1 MLRSLFPRGFPWE
14 IVLIVLFALVLALVI
29 SAIRR
34 RNDFARLAPN
44 PDVDLPRL
52 ETGGRVRG
60 TIRRVFRDP
69 AQGVWLIVLEVAR
82 TRYTF
87 CAVDFEQ
94 AASRYRSLLG
104 KTADIAL
111 FALATLEAGGVDT
124 IRHQI
129 RDADKRELSPD
140 QVLLVPAGG
149 HANDHFTVAR
159 VHDTREDAWDEVPLT
174 VYRAEVVRRPDLT
187 LFLDLAVPRA
197 EVPFARH
204 ALVHGSARLFG
215 TLDESSQG

>member
-1 MLRSLFPRGFPWE
+1 MLRSLFPPGFPWE
-14 IVLIVLFALVLALVI
+14 LVLFALLLLVLALVFR
-29 SAIRR
+29 ALRR
-34 RNDFARLAPN
+34 RSSFARLT
-44 PDVDLPRL
+44 PDPGVELPRL
-52 ETGGRVRG
+52 QTEGRVRG

-87 CAVDFEQ
+87 CAVDFEA
-94 AASRYRSLLG
+94 AASRYRSLVG
-104 KTADIAL
+104 QTADIGL

-129 RDADKRELSPD
+129 RDADERELSPE

-149 HANDHFTVAR
+149 HANDHLTVAR
-159 VHDTREDAWDEVPLT
+159 VHDRREDAWDEVPLT

-197 EVPFARH
+197 EAPFARH
-204 ALVHGSARLFG
+204 SLVHGSARLFG
-215 TLDESSQG
+215 YLAE